1 MPALLKG
8 SLVGALVAGLGFAGV
23 NNFNKDGKDQTLRR
37 DVVQFT
43 NANVIGDQVDLG
55 TYKSTAMFD
64 PLTSWCWFDAFGAG
78 VTLNIGDVNYP
89 SGLAAALAISAAGN
103 AALWKAFAAAKMSM
117 PLWQALG
124 YASDPGGTIQLL
136 GTIAGANVA
145 NTANF
150 AWQFKGANR

>member
-1 MPALLKG
+1 MPALLRG
-8 SLVGALVAGLGFAGV
+8 SLVGALTQSTGFPGV

-55 TYKSTAMFD
+55 TFKSTAMFD
-64 PLTSWCWFDAFGAG
+64 PLTTWCWFDAFGAG
-78 VTLNIGDVNYP
+78 VTMNIGDATYP
-89 SGLAAALAISAAGN
+89 SGLASALNVASAGN
-103 AALWKAFAAAKMSM
+103 AALWKGFSASKMSM

-136 GTIAGANVA
+136 GTIAGANVS